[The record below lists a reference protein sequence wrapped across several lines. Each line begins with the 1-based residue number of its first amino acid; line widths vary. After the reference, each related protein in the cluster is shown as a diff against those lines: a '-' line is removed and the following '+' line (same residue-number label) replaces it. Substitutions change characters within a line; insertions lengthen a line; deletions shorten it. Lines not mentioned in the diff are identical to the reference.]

1 MGAMGPGALSLL
13 QPGQE
18 AQHVEVVVSPQGGM
32 GLSPEGV
39 SHRQLF
45 SGLSCHTVHRA
56 WRRTR
61 VRADLGTVAFLAT
74 PVTWAWRGLYLWEP

>member
-32 GLSPEGV
+32 GLFPEGLV
-39 SHRQLF
+39 TGNF
-45 SGLSCHTVHRA
+45 S
-56 WRRTR
+56 
-61 VRADLGTVAFLAT
+61 VASLAT
-74 PVTWAWRGLYLWEP
+74 LCTGPGGEQESGQTSAQWPSLPHL